1 MLAPSLLTAP
11 ESRNPKTW
19 QSPAMNAVKVENVAV
34 REDSSE
40 IIALFNALIGRVK
53 SSRYFQNAFGGHLE
67 LTFYD
72 QDSASKALCMSG
84 YFIHGAN
91 LRVSPISVPLNQRS
105 KRPTDDRRNLYVL
118 GLPFSLTKTEF
129 MNLFSRYGTVTHC
142 VILAT
147 VDNSSRRRGFV
158 VMSSH
163 QEAKLA
169 MDSLTRTQ
177 LKGHCLDISWAVVQ
191 RSGGFLD
198 GGDRAIPPEPRP
210 NSRALSSAS
219 NQEDNGSANSST
231 TSISI
236 NEIELAS
243 LAPSLT
249 PTPTLLVLN
258 LPSLLFSQTQDMHPL
273 FYPFGRI
280 KKLSLVE
287 SPSHESTSVIV
298 EYETAAIAQEAKET
312 LHGQF
317 YAGHEI
323 LVHYVR
329 HKSALLDL
337 APDSD
342 APYDNMN
349 APLAFEPPAR
359 QSLLGPFITHS
370 GLYQGQRLNN
380 YFQNSGF
387 RAQHPSSAFN
397 FRPRH
402 ILRSSPVS
410 SRLNDQLA
418 PNSCSWAQYSSAAT
432 NSTHHELFV

>member
-91 LRVSPISVPLNQRS
+91 L
-105 KRPTDDRRNLYVL
+105 
-118 GLPFSLTKTEF
+118 
-129 MNLFSRYGTVTHC
+129 
-142 VILAT
+142 
-147 VDNSSRRRGFV
+147 
-158 VMSSH
+158 
-163 QEAKLA
+163 
-169 MDSLTRTQ
+169 
-177 LKGHCLDISWAVVQ
+177 GHCLDISWAVVQ

-198 GGDRAIPPEPRP
+198 GGDRAIPLEPRP

-258 LPSLLFSQTQDMHPL
+258 LPSLLFSQMQDMHPL

-287 SPSHESTSVIV
+287 SPCHESTSVIV

-317 YAGHEI
+317 YVGHEI

-349 APLAFEPPAR
+349 APLAFEPSAR
-359 QSLLGPFITHS
+359 QSLLGPFNTHS
-370 GLYQGQRLNN
+370 GFYQGQRLNN
-380 YFQNSGF
+380 YIQNSGF
-387 RAQHPSSAFN
+387 RAQHPSSGFN

-410 SRLNDQLA
+410 SR
-418 PNSCSWAQYSSAAT
+418 
-432 NSTHHELFV
+432 